1 MSTGLRDTLIL
12 TVTLLGMVA
21 FAYYYVRG
29 VLESD
34 RSVSRAAAVAFV
46 LCAALG
52 VVFMMRLL
60 TTVTHVWGRGEPS

>member
-12 TVTLLGMVA
+12 AVAILAMVA

-29 VLESD
+29 VLEKD
-34 RSVSRAAAVAFV
+34 RFVSRASAVAFV

-52 VVFMMRLL
+52 VVFVMRLL
-60 TTVTHVWGRGEPS
+60 